1 METRK
6 LTESYQN
13 FGERLADHLG
23 PWEKAVE
30 GTDLTQLVLLEQFLQ
45 ALPRVREEKP
55 KTISEASEMADNYEL
70 ARKAER
76 GGAVQQQATE
86 SAKSVPATSKSGPPC
101 QQPVSKPKT
110 NQMGS
115 IPAAVQV

>member
-6 LTESYQN
+6 LSESNQN

-23 PWEKAVE
+23 RWEKAAE
-30 GTDLTQLVLLEQFLQ
+30 GTDLRQLVLLEQFLQ
-45 ALPRVREEKP
+45 ALPRDIAIRVREEKP

-70 ARKAER
+70 AHKAER

-86 SAKSVPATSKSGPPC
+86 SAKSVPATSKSGPPG
-101 QQPVSKPKT
+101 QQAISKAGPGA
-110 NQMGS
+110 Q
-115 IPAAVQV
+115 